1 MKWGFQRG
9 HCLPKPNLNYGNRH
23 LVVGEGK
30 GGENITP
37 GYEERAVSFNKNICN
52 NKVSIIN

>member
-1 MKWGFQRG
+1 MDI
-9 HCLPKPNLNYGNRH
+9 CLLG
-23 LVVGEGK
+23 GEGK

-52 NKVSIIN
+52 NKVSIINYRNINCLKRVSVVT